1 MPLWAQLE
9 IHATFLAFVAVAVYA
24 QALTGFALALILL
37 GLVGATNLLPLTDAV
52 NASTLT
58 GFCTAWMFLH
68 RRGSLH
74 VERVLVPTLIASVA
88 GVVAGAL
95 LVGWL
100 ATTAYQVLRL
110 VLGISIV
117 ACALSLWRAAQLL
130 PSMSSRSAFAFTGGL
145 AGLMGGMF
153 SAGGPPLVYLL
164 YRQPKPLGWAREQLM
179 VFFAFSTTLRLLV
192 VVPSGQISLFD
203 LQLAAEALPVV
214 FLMTWLAVRHPLP
227 LSPRLFKGL
236 ICALLIAT
244 GLSMGI
250 GAFLAMR

>member
-9 IHATFLAFVAVAVYA
+9 IHVTFLAFVAVAVYA

-58 GFCTAWMFLH
+58 GFCTAWMFLY

-130 PSMSSRSAFAFTGGL
+130 PSMSSRSAFAVTGGL

-214 FLMTWLAVRHPLP
+214 FLMTWLAVRHPRP

-236 ICALLIAT
+236 ICALLVAT
-244 GLSMGI
+244 GVSMGV
-250 GAFLAMR
+250 GALLAMR

>member
-1 MPLWAQLE
+1 MHLWAQIE
-9 IHATFLAFVAVAVYA
+9 IHATFLAFVALAVYA

-37 GLVGATNLLPLTDAV
+37 GLVGATNLVPLTDAV

-100 ATTAYQVLRL
+100 AATAYQLLRL

-117 ACALSLWRAAQLL
+117 ACALSLWRAAQPL
-130 PSMSSRSAFAFTGGL
+130 PANNSITAARTWLGIVAALARKPGGETNGSNRMNGTG
-145 AGLMGGMF
+145 
-153 SAGGPPLVYLL
+153 
-164 YRQPKPLGWAREQLM
+164 
-179 VFFAFSTTLRLLV
+179 TTAQRRNAMRNCCFEA
-192 VVPSGQISLFD
+192 ISLTSTPCCCYCPPRPG
-203 LQLAAEALPVV
+203 LLTGAETPCLVKK
-214 FLMTWLAVRHPLP
+214 LDSSVR
-227 LSPRLFKGL
+227 PRPRQAEIPHCLRG
-236 ICALLIAT
+236 
-244 GLSMGI
+244 
-250 GAFLAMR
+250 R